1 VALSNDLAIS
11 DVVTFTGRIPHD
23 DVEKYYS
30 VIDICPLPRKGLP
43 VCEMVSPLKPFEAM
57 AMGKVVVSS
66 DVAALAEIID
76 DGVTGLLHKK
86 DDPEDL
92 ASKISLLIEDHEL
105 RDRLGKSARE

>member
-1 VALSNDLAIS
+1 
-11 DVVTFTGRIPHD
+11 
-23 DVEKYYS
+23 
-30 VIDICPLPRKGLP
+30 
-43 VCEMVSPLKPFEAM
+43 MVSPLKPFEAM

-92 ASKISLLIEDHEL
+92 ARKISELIMDPDL
-105 RDRLGKSARE
+105 RTRLGQAAREWVVAERDWKVIAKRVDNVYRNLLGQ